1 MIVQI
6 GKILDEAVKGT
17 NEFRVIPSKP
27 TVDKETKKQL
37 KIYSKHKNIQ
47 KEKQETDQM
56 FVIFIQINWKPLLKT
71 TLNVGT
77 ILEKTLSKITPM
89 MP

>member
-1 MIVQI
+1 M
-6 GKILDEAVKGT
+6 KLSKGLMNLELFQVNQLLT
-17 NEFRVIPSKP
+17 K
-27 TVDKETKKQL
+27 KLKKQL